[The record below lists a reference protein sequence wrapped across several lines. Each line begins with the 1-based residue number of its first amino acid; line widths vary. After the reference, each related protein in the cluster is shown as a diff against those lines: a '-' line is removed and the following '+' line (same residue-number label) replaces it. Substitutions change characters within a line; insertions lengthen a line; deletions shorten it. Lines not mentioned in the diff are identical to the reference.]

1 MKSLAKTPL
10 KLAALIVFV
19 VLGVN
24 ATAKA
29 QNPRISTAQL
39 DALASKATETVDL
52 NLDEGLMQLAAKA
65 FSGSD
70 PDEMK
75 VKELVNHLKGI
86 YVKSFEFATEGQYS
100 ATDLESV
107 RSQLRNS
114 AWKKIFSAS
123 SKKEGSVEIYLMQ
136 SGAEITGLALLAS
149 DPKEITVV
157 NIVGPVDLQ
166 KLSEL
171 EGHFGV
177 PVLDIDLANPKRKN
191 QDREE

>member
-1 MKSLAKTPL
+1 MKSLAKKPL
-10 KLAALIVFV
+10 ILAALLVFV

-24 ATAKA
+24 ATAMA

-39 DALASKATETVDL
+39 DGLASKATETVDL

-65 FSGSD
+65 FSGND

-75 VKELVNHLKGI
+75 IKDLVNHLKGI
-86 YVKSFEFATEGQYS
+86 YVKSFEFDTEGQYS
-100 ATDLESV
+100 DADLESV

-136 SGAEITGLALLAS
+136 IGADITGLALLAS

-177 PVLDIDLANPKRKN
+177 PVLDVDLANPKRKN
-191 QDREE
+191 QD

>member
-1 MKSLAKTPL
+1 MKLLAKTSL
-10 KLAALIVFV
+10 KLASLIVFV

-24 ATAKA
+24 ATAMA

-65 FSGSD
+65 FSGTD

-75 VKELVNHLKGI
+75 IKDLVNHLKGI
-86 YVKSFEFATEGQYS
+86 YVKSFEFATEGEYS
-100 ATDLESV
+100 DADLESV

-123 SKKEGSVEIYLMQ
+123 SKKDGSVEIYLMQ
-136 SGAEITGLALLAS
+136 IGADITGLALLAS

-177 PVLDIDLANPKRKN
+177 PVLDVDLANPKKN
-191 QDREE
+191 